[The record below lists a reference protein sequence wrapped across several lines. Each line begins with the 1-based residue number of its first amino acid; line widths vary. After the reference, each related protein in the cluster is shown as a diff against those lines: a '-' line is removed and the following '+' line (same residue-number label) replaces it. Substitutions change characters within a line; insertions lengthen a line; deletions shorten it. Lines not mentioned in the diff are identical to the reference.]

1 MIETYVFGESEVKKT
16 GRSATKPLP
25 GGKTL
30 TVVEITPVS
39 EFDGTWKKFV
49 NPNTLLTIV
58 NDSNTPVKGPK

>member
-1 MIETYVFGESEVKKT
+1 MSETYVFGDAEVRKT

-25 GGKTL
+25 GGKVL

-58 NDSNTPVKGPK
+58 NDSPTLVKGPK